1 VKFFFK
7 DSQLLLPSCCRKKK
21 LLSDAMV
28 AAMLLSQGAAAAGIG
43 MVAAAPLLQQQEQQ
57 RQQSLGW
64 STGGKQWY
72 GSGSFSRN
80 KNCSLQDK
88 LTKPSPRRRVREY
101 TRPPMAV
108 IWPLE
113 VDTTTAATV
122 VTGTSLLGFA
132 IVRTF
137 VYFRMQVGGGSV
149 VFCILNF
156 VFQKDN
162 REGMKAREPKYT
174 VLYYYSSFTGRD
186 SLEGAN
192 GSIIDH

>member
-1 VKFFFK
+1 LV
-7 DSQLLLPSCCRKKK
+7 S
-21 LLSDAMV
+21 
-28 AAMLLSQGAAAAGIG
+28 
-43 MVAAAPLLQQQEQQ
+43 E
-57 RQQSLGW
+57 
-64 STGGKQWY
+64 GGGV
-72 GSGSFSRN
+72 GSY
-80 KNCSLQDK
+80 
-88 LTKPSPRRRVREY
+88 RRVREY

-113 VDTTTAATV
+113 LDTTTAATV

-137 VYFRMQVGGGSV
+137 VYFRMQVGGGRV

-162 REGMKAREPKYT
+162 REEMKAREPKYT

-186 SLEGAN
+186 NLEGAN
-192 GSIIDH
+192 GSIIEH

>member
-1 VKFFFK
+1 MSIVFAGFHTFK
-7 DSQLLLPSCCRKKK
+7 RYFLAHFSHTNWMERRRRRRIVLWEKVRAGWWHLK
-21 LLSDAMV
+21 
-28 AAMLLSQGAAAAGIG
+28 SQGAQMILISILIFFGF
-43 MVAAAPLLQQQEQQ
+43 
-57 RQQSLGW
+57 W
-64 STGGKQWY
+64 GGGV
-72 GSGSFSRN
+72 GSY
-80 KNCSLQDK
+80 
-88 LTKPSPRRRVREY
+88 RRVRQY

-137 VYFRMQVGGGSV
+137 VYFRMQVGGGRV

-162 REGMKAREPKYT
+162 REEMKAREPEYT
-174 VLYYYSSFTGRD
+174 VLYYLLLKLHWKGQFGR
-186 SLEGAN
+186 SEWLYY
-192 GSIIDH
+192 